1 MNEHSQWWEPIFSGQ
16 LEVGIDKEKMTDVD
30 KEDFL
35 YFREETETEFHS

>member
-35 YFREETETEFHS
+35 YFRGDTETDYHS

>member
-16 LEVGIDKEKMTDVD
+16 LEVGIDKEKMTDMD

-35 YFREETETEFHS
+35 YFREEIETDFHS